1 MLRLEQIKLLES
13 KVNKAV
19 EIISKL
25 REENRTLRAGLTSAQ
40 KKIDELEDL
49 VNSFKSE
56 QEEIEEGIIRAL
68 NSLDKLEDEI
78 QGEGKK
84 ERDESIMKTETSIPE
99 TSSPEKNVTIEKGPN
114 ITNSTPKGGISSNTP
129 PNSQLDIF

>member
-1 MLRLEQIKLLES
+1 MLRVEQIKLLES
-13 KVNKAV
+13 RVNKAI

-25 REENRTLRAGLTSAQ
+25 REENKTLRAGLLSAQ

-56 QEEIEEGIIRAL
+56 QEEIEAGIIRAL

-78 QGEGKK
+78 KEEREDTTITSQEKEEKTEKQPPTIQREVKRDTDIQEKIPK
-84 ERDESIMKTETSIPE
+84 ER
-99 TSSPEKNVTIEKGPN
+99 SSSEPTG
-114 ITNSTPKGGISSNTP
+114 
-129 PNSQLDIF
+129 NSQLDIF